1 MVSAEKVVRGEQY
14 VLPYL
19 QKICRKGSKGGTICT
34 PMPAE
39 EFVELGLYGS
49 SYYTASLSRRLISM
63 ARIGKCLISILGK
76 M

>member
-1 MVSAEKVVRGEQY
+1 MVSAEKVVRGEQFF
-14 VLPYL
+14 
-19 QKICRKGSKGGTICT
+19 T

-49 SYYTASLSRRLISM
+49 SYYTASLIRRLISM
-63 ARIGKCLISILGK
+63 ARIGKCLISMLGK